1 MATQRLS
8 AGVFLGTLIEFIEER
23 TGTPTFDTPENEQ
36 SPLYSV
42 QLLRMEPANTK
53 TMFVDRFDVS
63 IHAIA
68 AAVNPHSNAPVLRLI
83 QALEIA
89 LDERV
94 RIDEPFHVYDQEY
107 RGIRSLKKDPSGEG
121 HAVTDWSF
129 FICYGFRCK

>member
-1 MATQRLS
+1 MVNRLS
-8 AGVFLGTLIEFIEER
+8 AAVFLGTLISTINER
-23 TGTPTFDTPENEQ
+23 TKIPTYDTPDNET

-42 QLLRMEPANTK
+42 QLLRTEPANTK
-53 TMFVDRFDVS
+53 TMFIDRYDVS

-68 AAVNPHSNAPVLRLI
+68 AEVNPHSNAPVLRLI

-89 LDERV
+89 LDER
-94 RIDEPFHVYDQEY
+94 ITLNEPFYIYDQEY